1 VKSDVETLSPT
12 RVKLTVDLPFEE
24 LTPHLD
30 AAYKRIAAQITV
42 PGFRKGKVPP
52 RVIDQRFGRAVVLEE
67 AVSEAVPA
75 AFDSAVKDNG
85 LKPVGTP
92 DFDVKELNDGENLA
106 FTVEVD
112 VRPEFDL
119 PDLDA
124 FTIEVDGADPSDD
137 EVAEQVDALRTRFA
151 TLTDVDRPAQDGDV
165 LLVDL
170 AGACEGE
177 EVEDL
182 NASALSFEVGGKEE
196 PLPGFDEA
204 VRGASADDVRSFS
217 FPAEAGEYA
226 GRDIDVTVTVTKV
239 RERALPDADDDFA
252 MLASEF
258 DTMDE
263 LTADIRTRLSRMKRL
278 EQGVQARTRLHE
290 ALVDSVDFPLPES
303 LVARELEEHF
313 HDGHGDE
320 EHRAEF
326 EAEARA
332 RIKSAILLDRIAEE
346 SELSVAQEEL
356 SAWLM
361 QQAPRYGMTPDQF
374 ANELVRAGQVNMA
387 VTEVRRAKALAF
399 VMDKARIVDPAGAT
413 VDLDALNA
421 DLAAAMA
428 AGGLGGL
435 GGLQG

>member
-12 RVKLTVDLPFEE
+12 RVKLTVDIPFEE
-24 LTPHLD
+24 LRPHLD
-30 AAYKRIAAQITV
+30 AAYKRIAAQVTV

-67 AVSEAVPA
+67 AVNEAVPE
-75 AFDSAVKDNG
+75 AFDAAVKDNS
-85 LKPVGTP
+85 LAPMGTP
-92 DFDVKELNDGENLA
+92 EFDVKELNDGENLA

-119 PDLDA
+119 PDLEA
-124 FTIEVDGADPSDD
+124 FTIEVDGAEPTDE
-137 EVAEQVDALRTRFA
+137 EVAEQVDSLRTRFA
-151 TLTDVDRPAQDGDV
+151 TLTDVDREARDGDV

-170 AGACEGE
+170 AGSCQGE
-177 EVEDL
+177 EVADL

-204 VRGASADDVRSFS
+204 VRGARAEESRTFS

-226 GRDIDVTVTVTKV
+226 GKDIDVTVTVAKV
-239 RERALPDADDDFA
+239 RERELPAADDEFA
-252 MLASEF
+252 QLGSEF

-263 LTADIRTRLSRMKRL
+263 LTSDIRSRLSRVKRV
-278 EQGVQARTRLHE
+278 EQGVQARTKLHE
-290 ALVDSVDFPLPES
+290 ALLASVDFPLPETV
-303 LVARELEEHF
+303 LAREIDEHF
-313 HDGHGDE
+313 QDGHGDD

-326 EAEARA
+326 EKEARD
-332 RIKSAILLDRIAEE
+332 RIRSAILLDRIAEAND
-346 SELSVAQEEL
+346 LTVAQEEL
-356 SAWLM
+356 SAWLV
-361 QQAPRYGMTPDQF
+361 QQAPRYGMSPDQF
-374 ANELVRAGQVNMA
+374 ANELVSAGQVQMA

-399 VMDKARIVDPAGAT
+399 VMEKARIVDPSGAE

-428 AGGLGGL
+428 ASGMGGFTG
-435 GGLQG
+435 

>member
-1 VKSDVETLSPT
+1 MKSDVETLSPT
-12 RVKLTVDLPFEE
+12 RVKLTVDMPFEE
-24 LTPHLD
+24 LAPQLD
-30 AAYKRIAAQITV
+30 AAYKRIAAQVTV
-42 PGFRKGKVPP
+42 PGFRKGKVPS
-52 RVIDQRFGRAVVLEE
+52 RVIDQRFGRALVLEE
-67 AVSEAVPA
+67 AVNEAVPA
-75 AFDSAVKDNG
+75 AFEKAVAENN
-85 LKPVGTP
+85 LKPLGTP
-92 DFDVKELNDGENLA
+92 DFDVQELNDGENLA

-124 FTIEVDGADPSDD
+124 FVVEVDGADPTDE
-137 EVAEQVDALRTRFA
+137 EVAEQVDALRARFA
-151 TLTDVDRPAQDGDV
+151 TLTDVERPAQDGDV

-170 AGACEGE
+170 SGACEGE

-182 NASALSFEVGGKEE
+182 MASALSFEVGGKEE

-204 VRGASADDVRSFS
+204 VRGAVADDVRSFS
-217 FPAEAGEYA
+217 FPAEAGQYE
-226 GRDIDVTVTVTKV
+226 GKDIDVTVTVTTV
-239 RERALPDADDDFA
+239 RERELPVADDDFA
-252 MLASEF
+252 LMASEF

-263 LTADIRTRLSRMKRL
+263 LTEDVRTRLVRMKRV
-278 EQGVQARTRLHE
+278 EQGVSARTKLHE
-290 ALVDSVDFPLPES
+290 QLVDSVDFPLPES
-303 LVARELEEHF
+303 LIARELEEHF

-320 EHRAEF
+320 DHKAEF
-326 EAEARA
+326 ESEARG

-346 SELSVAQEEL
+346 NELTVAQEEL

-374 ANELVRAGQVNMA
+374 ANELVAAGQVQMA

-399 VMDKARIVDPAGAT
+399 VMEKAKIVDPSGAE

-428 AGGLGGL
+428 SGGLAGLGG
-435 GGLQG
+435 

>member
-24 LTPHLD
+24 LAPHLD
-30 AAYKRIAAQITV
+30 AAYKRIAAQVTV
-42 PGFRKGKVPP
+42 PGFRKGKVPA

-75 AFDSAVKDNG
+75 AFDAVVKEND

-92 DFDVKELNDGENLA
+92 DFDVQELNEGQNLA

-112 VRPEFDL
+112 VRPEFEL
-119 PDLDA
+119 PDLGSLRV
-124 FTIEVDGADPSDD
+124 EVDSAAPSDE
-137 EVAEQVDALRTRFA
+137 EVTEQLDALRTRFA

-170 AGACEGE
+170 SGSCEGE

-182 NASALSFEVGGKEE
+182 AASALSFEVGGKEE

-204 VRGASADDVRSFS
+204 VRGAVADEVRTFS

-226 GRDIDVTVTVTKV
+226 GKDIDVTVTVTKV
-239 RERALPDADDDFA
+239 RQRELPAADDDFA
-252 MLASEF
+252 LMASEF
-258 DTMDE
+258 DTIDE
-263 LTADIRTRLSRMKRL
+263 LLADIRARLERMKRL
-278 EQGVQARTRLHE
+278 EQGVQARTRIHE

-303 LVARELEEHF
+303 LVTQEVEQHF
-313 HDGHGDE
+313 QDGHGDD

-326 EAEARA
+326 DIEARG
-332 RIKSAILLDRIAEE
+332 RIKSAILLDRIAEAE
-346 SELSVAQEEL
+346 GVSVGQQEL

-361 QQAPRYGMTPDQF
+361 QQAPRYGMTAEQF
-374 ANELVRAGQVNMA
+374 ADELVKAGQVQMA
-387 VTEVRRAKALAF
+387 VTEVRRAKALAL
-399 VMDKARIVDPAGAT
+399 ALERGTIVDQAGNP
-413 VDLDALNA
+413 VDLDALND

-428 AGGLGGL
+428 AGMMGGP
-435 GGLQG
+435 GA

>member
-24 LTPHLD
+24 LAPQLD
-30 AAYKRIAAQITV
+30 AAYKRIAAQVTV
-42 PGFRKGKVPP
+42 PGFRKGKVPS
-52 RVIDQRFGRAVVLEE
+52 RVIDQRFGRALVLEE
-67 AVSEAVPA
+67 AVNEAVPA
-75 AFDSAVKDNG
+75 AFEKAVAENN
-85 LKPVGTP
+85 LKPLGTP
-92 DFDVKELNDGENLA
+92 EFDVQELNDGQNLA

-124 FTIEVDGADPSDD
+124 FTVEVDGAEPTD
-137 EVAEQVDALRTRFA
+137 EEVTEQVDALRARFA
-151 TLTDVDRPAQDGDV
+151 TLTDVERPAQDGDV

-170 AGACEGE
+170 SGACEGE

-182 NASALSFEVGGKEE
+182 MASALSFEVGGKEE

-204 VRGASADDVRSFS
+204 VRGAVADDVRSFS
-217 FPAEAGEYA
+217 FPAEAGQYE
-226 GRDIDVTVTVTKV
+226 GKDIDVTVTVTTV
-239 RERALPDADDDFA
+239 RERELPAADDDFA
-252 MLASEF
+252 LMASEF

-263 LTADIRTRLSRMKRL
+263 LTEDVRTRLVRMKRVQ
-278 EQGVQARTRLHE
+278 QGVDARTKLHE
-290 ALVDSVDFPLPES
+290 QLVDSVDFPLPES
-303 LVARELEEHF
+303 LIARELEEHF

-320 EHRAEF
+320 DHKAEF
-326 EAEARA
+326 ESEARG

-346 SELSVAQEEL
+346 NELTVAQEEL

-374 ANELVRAGQVNMA
+374 ANELVQAGQVQMA

-399 VMDKARIVDPAGAT
+399 VMEKAKIVDPSGNE

-428 AGGLGGL
+428 AGGLQGL
-435 GGLQG
+435 GG

>member
-12 RVKLTVDLPFEE
+12 RVRLTVDMPFDE

-30 AAYKRIAAQITV
+30 AAYKRIAAQVTV
-42 PGFRKGKVPP
+42 PGFRMGKVPA
-52 RVIDQRFGRAVVLEE
+52 RIIDQRFGRALVLEE
-67 AVSEAVPA
+67 AVNEAVPA
-75 AFDSAVKDNG
+75 AFDSAVKDND

-119 PDLDA
+119 PDLEA
-124 FTIEVDGADPSDD
+124 FTVEVETAEPTD
-137 EVAEQVDALRTRFA
+137 EEVTEQLDSLRARFA
-151 TLTDVDRPAQDGDV
+151 TLKDVDRPARDGDV

-170 AGACEGE
+170 AGSCEGE
-177 EVEDL
+177 EVDDL
-182 NASALSFEVGGKEE
+182 NASALSFEVGGKDE
-196 PLPGFDEA
+196 PLPGFDDA
-204 VRGASADDVRSFS
+204 VRGAVAEEVRSFS

-226 GRDIDVTVTVTKV
+226 GKDIDVTVTVTKV
-239 RERALPDADDDFA
+239 RERELPEADDDFA
-252 MLASEF
+252 LLASEF
-258 DTMDE
+258 DTIAE
-263 LTADIRTRLSRMKRL
+263 LTGDIRTRLTRMKRL

-290 ALVDSVDFPLPES
+290 ALVESVDFPLPES
-303 LVARELEEHF
+303 LVAREIEEHF
-313 HDGHGDE
+313 HDGHGDD

-326 EAEARA
+326 ETEARA
-332 RIKSAILLDRIAEE
+332 RIRSAILLDRIAEE
-346 SELSVAQEEL
+346 NELSVAQEEL

-374 ANELVRAGQVNMA
+374 ANELVQAGQVQMA
-387 VTEVRRAKALAF
+387 VTEVRRAKSLAF
-399 VMDKARIVDPAGAT
+399 VMDKARIVDPAGAE

-428 AGGLGGL
+428 AGALGD
-435 GGLQG
+435 LQG

>member
-1 VKSDVETLSPT
+1 MKSDVETLSPT
-12 RVKLTVDLPFEE
+12 RVKLTVDMPFEE
-24 LTPHLD
+24 LAPQLD
-30 AAYKRIAAQITV
+30 AAYKRIAAQVTV
-42 PGFRKGKVPP
+42 PGFRKGKVPS
-52 RVIDQRFGRAVVLEE
+52 RVIDQRFGRALVLEE
-67 AVSEAVPA
+67 AVNEAVPA
-75 AFDSAVKDNG
+75 AFEKAVAENN
-85 LKPVGTP
+85 LKPLGTP
-92 DFDVKELNDGENLA
+92 DFDVQELNDGENLA

-124 FTIEVDGADPSDD
+124 FVVEVDGAEPTDE
-137 EVAEQVDALRTRFA
+137 EVAEQVDALRARFA
-151 TLTDVDRPAQDGDV
+151 TLTDVERPAQDGDV

-170 AGACEGE
+170 SGACEGE

-182 NASALSFEVGGKEE
+182 MASALSFEVGGKEE

-204 VRGASADDVRSFS
+204 VRGAVADDVRSFS
-217 FPAEAGEYA
+217 FPAEAGQYE
-226 GRDIDVTVTVTKV
+226 GKDIDVTVTVTTV
-239 RERALPDADDDFA
+239 RERELPVADDDFA
-252 MLASEF
+252 LMASEF

-263 LTADIRTRLSRMKRL
+263 LTEDVRTRLVRMKRV
-278 EQGVQARTRLHE
+278 EQGVSARTKLHE
-290 ALVDSVDFPLPES
+290 QLVDSVDFPLPES
-303 LVARELEEHF
+303 LIARELEEHF

-320 EHRAEF
+320 DHKAEF
-326 EAEARA
+326 ESEARG

-346 SELSVAQEEL
+346 NELTVAQEEL

-374 ANELVRAGQVNMA
+374 ANELVAAGQVQMA

-399 VMDKARIVDPAGAT
+399 VMEKAKIVDPSGAE

-428 AGGLGGL
+428 AGGLAGL
-435 GGLQG
+435 GG

>member
-12 RVKLTVDLPFEE
+12 RVKLTVDLPFDE
-24 LTPHLD
+24 LAPQLD
-30 AAYKRIAAQITV
+30 AAYKRIAAQVTV
-42 PGFRKGKVPP
+42 PGFRKGKVPS
-52 RVIDQRFGRAVVLEE
+52 RVIDQRFGRALVLEE
-67 AVSEAVPA
+67 AVNEAVPA
-75 AFDSAVKDNG
+75 AFEKAVAENN
-85 LKPVGTP
+85 LKPLGTP
-92 DFDVKELNDGENLA
+92 EFDVQELNDGENLA

-124 FTIEVDGADPSDD
+124 FTVEVDGAEPTD
-137 EVAEQVDALRTRFA
+137 EEVTEQVDALRARFA
-151 TLTDVDRPAQDGDV
+151 TLTDVERPAQDGDV

-170 AGACEGE
+170 SGACEGE

-182 NASALSFEVGGKEE
+182 MASALSFEVGGKEE
-196 PLPGFDEA
+196 PLPGFDDA
-204 VRGASADDVRSFS
+204 VRGAVADEVRSFS
-217 FPAEAGEYA
+217 FPAEAGQYE
-226 GRDIDVTVTVTKV
+226 GKDIDVTVTVTTV
-239 RERALPDADDDFA
+239 RERELPAADDDFA
-252 MLASEF
+252 LMASEF

-263 LTADIRTRLSRMKRL
+263 LTEDVRTRLVRMKRV
-278 EQGVQARTRLHE
+278 EQGVQARTKLHE
-290 ALVDSVDFPLPES
+290 QLVDSVDFPLPES
-303 LVARELEEHF
+303 LIARELEEHF

-320 EHRAEF
+320 DHKAEF
-326 EAEARA
+326 ESEARG

-346 SELSVAQEEL
+346 NELTVAQEEL

-374 ANELVRAGQVNMA
+374 ANELVQAGQVQMA

-399 VMDKARIVDPAGAT
+399 VMEKAKIVDPSGNE

-428 AGGLGGL
+428 AGGLAGL
-435 GGLQG
+435 GG

>member
-1 VKSDVETLSPT
+1 MKSDVETLSPT

-24 LTPHLD
+24 LAPQLD
-30 AAYKRIAAQITV
+30 AAYKRIAAQVTV
-42 PGFRKGKVPP
+42 PGFRKGKVPS
-52 RVIDQRFGRAVVLEE
+52 RVIDQRFGRALVLEE
-67 AVSEAVPA
+67 AVNEAVPA
-75 AFDSAVKDNG
+75 AFEKAVAENN
-85 LKPVGTP
+85 LKPLGTP

-124 FTIEVDGADPSDD
+124 FVVEVDGADPTDD
-137 EVAEQVDALRTRFA
+137 EVAEQVDALRARFA
-151 TLTDVDRPAQDGDV
+151 TLTDVERPAQDGDV

-170 AGACEGE
+170 SGACEGE

-182 NASALSFEVGGKEE
+182 MASALSFEVGGKEE
-196 PLPGFDEA
+196 PLPGFDDA
-204 VRGASADDVRSFS
+204 VRGAVADDVRSFS
-217 FPAEAGEYA
+217 FPAEAGQYE
-226 GRDIDVTVTVTKV
+226 GKDIDVTVTVTTV
-239 RERALPDADDDFA
+239 RERELPAADDDFA
-252 MLASEF
+252 LMASEF

-263 LTADIRTRLSRMKRL
+263 LTDDVRTRLVRMKRV
-278 EQGVQARTRLHE
+278 EQGVQARTKLHE
-290 ALVDSVDFPLPES
+290 QLVDSVDFPLPES
-303 LVARELEEHF
+303 LIARELEEHF

-320 EHRAEF
+320 DHKAEF
-326 EAEARA
+326 ESEARG

-346 SELSVAQEEL
+346 NELTVAQEEL

-374 ANELVRAGQVNMA
+374 ANELVAAGQVQMA

-399 VMDKARIVDPAGAT
+399 VMEKAKIVDPSGAE

-428 AGGLGGL
+428 AGGLAGL
-435 GGLQG
+435 GG

>member
-24 LTPHLD
+24 LAPQLD
-30 AAYKRIAAQITV
+30 AAYKRIGAQVTV
-42 PGFRKGKVPP
+42 PGFRKGKVPA
-52 RVIDQRFGRAVVLEE
+52 RVIDQRFGRALVLEE
-67 AVSEAVPA
+67 AVNEAVPA
-75 AFDSAVKDNG
+75 AFEKAVAENN
-85 LKPVGTP
+85 LKPLGTP

-124 FTIEVDGADPSDD
+124 FVVEVDGAEPTDE
-137 EVAEQVDALRTRFA
+137 EVAEQVDSLRARFA
-151 TLTDVDRPAQDGDV
+151 TLTDVERPAQDGDV

-170 AGACEGE
+170 SGTCEGE
-177 EVEDL
+177 EIEDL
-182 NASALSFEVGGKEE
+182 MASALSFEVGGKEE
-196 PLPGFDEA
+196 PLPGFDDA
-204 VRGASADDVRSFS
+204 VRGAVADDVRSFS
-217 FPAEAGEYA
+217 FPAEAGQFE
-226 GRDIDVTVTVTKV
+226 GKDIDVTVTVTTV
-239 RERALPDADDDFA
+239 RERELPAADDDFA
-252 MLASEF
+252 LMASEF

-263 LTADIRTRLSRMKRL
+263 LTDDLRTRLVRMKRVD
-278 EQGVQARTRLHE
+278 QGVQARTKLHE
-290 ALVDSVDFPLPES
+290 QLVDSVDFPLPES
-303 LVARELEEHF
+303 LITRELEEHF

-320 EHRAEF
+320 DHKAEF
-326 EAEARA
+326 ESEARG

-346 SELSVAQEEL
+346 NELTVAQEEL

-374 ANELVRAGQVNMA
+374 ANELVAAGQVQMA

-399 VMDKARIVDPAGAT
+399 VMEKAKIVDPSGAE

-428 AGGLGGL
+428 AGGLQGL
-435 GGLQG
+435 GG